1 MDPVVRALFYVA
13 AIVIWLV
20 AFFSPPATG
29 RYNLVALGLAV
40 GWIPWLWDA
49 IEAA

>member
-1 MDPVVRALFYVA
+1 MSHELRAVIYAA

-40 GWIPWLWDA
+40 AWVPWFWDA
-49 IEAA
+49 LEAA